1 MSRKKNVQEDELE
14 AEYNRQA
21 QEDLR
26 REEEMQYDEEYN
38 EEEQRLLAEAEN
50 QLETIDEE
58 ENQRHR
64 DE

>member
-1 MSRKKNVQEDELE
+1 MGRKRNVQEFDDLE

-26 REEEMQYDEEYN
+26 REEELQY
-38 EEEQRLLAEAEN
+38 EEEQRLLDEAD
-50 QLETIDEE
+50 QGGIDEE